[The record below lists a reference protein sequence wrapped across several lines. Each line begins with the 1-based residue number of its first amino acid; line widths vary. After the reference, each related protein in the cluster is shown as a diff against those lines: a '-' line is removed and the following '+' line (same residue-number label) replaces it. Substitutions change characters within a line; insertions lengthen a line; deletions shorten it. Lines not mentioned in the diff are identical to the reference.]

1 MIRSM
6 HEEDF
11 PQVYQLVKATDTLDV
26 HTAYTYWVMSS
37 ISPELMLVAVE
48 DGEISGFLGAFGPY
62 RDKGTAF
69 IWQLGV
75 LPRRRGLRGMG
86 MALLLAFHDRCSRL
100 GFHRYVFTIARN
112 YATPHRLLSM
122 FAERLGTQLVES
134 GETGSLSGHM
144 KSEVIYI
151 IQT

>member
-69 IWQLGV
+69 IWQLEFFREDVAFAGWGWLYC
-75 LPRRRGLRGMG
+75 LPFMTDAVDWASTGTCLRLHETMQR
-86 MALLLAFHDRCSRL
+86 HIVSCRCSRSVSAL
-100 GFHRYVFTIARN
+100 NSSNWVKPDRSA
-112 YATPHRLLSM
+112 
-122 FAERLGTQLVES
+122 
-134 GETGSLSGHM
+134 
-144 KSEVIYI
+144 VI
-151 IQT
+151 